1 MNYIKLF
8 ETKSVYDSYKIAIIL
23 EKIYKIPTKR
33 DYKSNKPILIYVEE
47 NNYIKALDI
56 ISRYLIRRN
65 PEETVMWVDLNENK
79 HLYSELVLGNLKVN
93 LEEFNKEGNSFVEQ
107 LFNKKYKIEKTNS
120 NFLIVKNIFDPN
132 NKNIDYLCEIGKKI
146 RYNFLEEIQEEEN
159 AKLQN
164 FIDENY
170 DNLAPYVYGY
180 DQVDITGKILIK

>member
-8 ETKSVYDSYKIAIIL
+8 ETKSVYDSYKITIIL
-23 EKIYKIPTKR
+23 EKIYKIPIKR

-146 RYNFLEEIQEEEN
+146 RYNSLEEIQEEEN